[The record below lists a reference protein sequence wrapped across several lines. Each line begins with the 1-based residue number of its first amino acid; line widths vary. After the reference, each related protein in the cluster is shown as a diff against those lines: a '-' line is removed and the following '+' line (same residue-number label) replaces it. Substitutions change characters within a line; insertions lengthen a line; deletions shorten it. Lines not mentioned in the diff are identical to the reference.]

1 VKVLLKPVGIDG
13 GGVMK
18 VLVKLVGVDVGDV
31 KNVLLK
37 LVGADVGGVK
47 VFVKPID
54 VDVGTV
60 KNVLLKLVDVDVGTV
75 KKVLLK
81 LVPVDEDVDER
92 LKNVFVND
100 VLVANVVGD
109 VLGAPTLGVA
119 AAELELAAV
128 ELADTAAPLSWNTC
142 KLLMLQYAS
151 VKSNG
156 LFCT

>member
-1 VKVLLKPVGIDG
+1 MLLKLVVVGAAAAKVLLKLVGIDG
-13 GGVMK
+13 GGVK
-18 VLVKLVGVDVGDV
+18 RVLVKLVGVDVGDV
-31 KNVLLK
+31 KKVLLK
-37 LVGADVGGVK
+37 LVGVDVGGVK
-47 VFVKPID
+47 VFVKPVD

-60 KNVLLKLVDVDVGTV
+60 KNVLLKLV
-75 KKVLLK
+75 L
-81 LVPVDEDVDER
+81 VDEDVDER

-109 VLGAPTLGVA
+109 VLEAPTLGVT